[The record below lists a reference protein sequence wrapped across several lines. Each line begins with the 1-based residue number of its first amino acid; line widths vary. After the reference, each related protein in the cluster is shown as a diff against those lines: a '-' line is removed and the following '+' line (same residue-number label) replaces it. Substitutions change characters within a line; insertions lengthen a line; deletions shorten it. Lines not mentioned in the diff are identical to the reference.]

1 MSDQMPF
8 PDAQDRVLATLRRLV
23 RRMGEFHGL
32 DHVACELRMGIST
45 LRRRLG
51 PETPLAQWT
60 GEEVVRLLVIE
71 RDVYQ
76 DSSLLNAFIEVD
88 GRQGGPGEAV
98 AAETELRALTR
109 TMATELAAILRRQED
124 GLDDREAQETAD
136 ELRQL
141 ATLATS
147 ASRHLYAK
155 AGRT

>member
-1 MSDQMPF
+1 MSDQMSF
-8 PDAQDRVLATLRRLV
+8 PDAQERVLATLRRLV
-23 RRMGEFHGL
+23 RRMGEDQGL
-32 DHVACELRMGIST
+32 DHVACELRMGITT

-51 PETPLAQWT
+51 TDTPLAQWT

-76 DSSLLNAFIEVD
+76 DNSLLTAFIEAD
-88 GRQGGPGEAV
+88 GRQAGAGEAV
-98 AAETELRALTR
+98 AAEAELRALTR

-124 GLDDREAQETAD
+124 GLDAREAQETAD

-141 ATLATS
+141 ATLATT
-147 ASRHLYAK
+147 AARHLYAK